1 MVRRLPISEASKDLA
16 GRRKVAL
23 CIGPSETAEEYRL
36 LSAARSALLCAMPW
50 LGDVINTASE
60 CQCQYG
66 SMVALIA
73 NLLTLRSSRSTKRL
87 LTTACTTQS

>member
-60 CQCQYG
+60 CQCRYG
-66 SMVALIA
+66 FMVALIT
-73 NLLTLRSSRSTKRL
+73 NPLLMQSIHSTERL
-87 LTTACTTQS
+87 LTTAFSTQS